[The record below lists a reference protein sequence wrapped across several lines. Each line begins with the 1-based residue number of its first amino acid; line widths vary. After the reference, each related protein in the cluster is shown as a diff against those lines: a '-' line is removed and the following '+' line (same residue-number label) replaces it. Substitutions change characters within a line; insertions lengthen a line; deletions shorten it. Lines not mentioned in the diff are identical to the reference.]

1 MQPHQHILFLDI
13 ETVPLT
19 DDYGMLSERMHIE
32 WEKKAKFLQRGD
44 EELQLGQLFE
54 EKAGVFAEFAK
65 VVCICFGSFQFQDGD
80 WKMRLK
86 SIANDDENLLL
97 REFADVV
104 NRFHAYNQQMAFC
117 GHNIKE
123 FDMPFLCRRMLI
135 NHIPIPDIMN
145 LSGKKPWENPNIDT
159 LELWKFGDYK
169 NYTSLALLAEIMG
182 IPSPKSDID
191 GSMVAGVYYKDKD
204 LPRIAKY
211 CLQDVITSARVYLRL
226 KGMSSEFETV
236 IVDE

>member
-1 MQPHQHILFLDI
+1 MQPHQHILFFDI

-19 DDYGMLSERMHIE
+19 DDYDMLSERMHIE

-44 EELQLGQLFE
+44 EEQEPGKLFE

-65 VVCICFGSFQFQDGD
+65 VVCICFGSFQFQDGA
-80 WKMRLK
+80 WKMRMKALV
-86 SIANDDENLLL
+86 NDDENLLL

-123 FDMPFLCRRMLI
+123 FDVPFLCRRMLI
-135 NHIPIPDIMN
+135 NHIPIPDVMN

-191 GSMVAGVYYKDKD
+191 GSMVASVYYKDKD

-211 CLQDVITSARVYLRL
+211 CLQDVVTSARVYLRL
-226 KGMSSEFETV
+226 KGLSSEFETV
-236 IVDE
+236 TVED